1 MLNISLAFMKEGD
14 IHRFDPYVGQSRALE
29 RILLGTNCEIFIV
42 NIGRRT
48 IIETYLRENGTC

>member
-1 MLNISLAFMKEGD
+1 MKEGD

-42 NIGRRT
+42 NIGQRT